1 MSSNYFDCT
10 TTIDFHCEARR
21 MCKMYSGGGEPC
33 YCEKVQEWC
42 PIYSFFDLDEDCS
55 LAMLPN
61 LNKKDFLKLMTVVQE
76 WSDTH
81 PAPAVDLIRE
91 EKVSTSNYLN
101 KSDYTLNSAE
111 ISW

>member
-1 MSSNYFDCT
+1 MSDNYFDCT
-10 TTIDFHCEARR
+10 TTVDFHCEARR

-33 YCEKVQEWC
+33 YCEEAEKWC

-55 LAMLPN
+55 LTMLPN
-61 LNKKDFLKLMTVVQE
+61 LNKKDFLKLMAVVQE

-81 PAPAVDLIRE
+81 PAPATDLIRE

-101 KSDYTLNSAE
+101 KSDCISNSDE